1 MGFLGSLI
9 GFGLGWWVFGPIGA
23 LIGMFL
29 GGQAEAATTIEGK
42 MPGSRPRGSAR
53 DGFVIS
59 MLVLMAAVMK
69 SDGKVLR
76 SELDFVKNYLRN
88 MLGDE
93 KARDALGILRD
104 LMNKDIPLS
113 DVCHQVRVNVGY
125 DSRVQLLHLLFG
137 LAKADGQLN
146 PVEVKTIEQIAGL
159 TGVSPSDYQAVL
171 NMFYDNTESAYKIL
185 EVSSDASDEE
195 VKKAYR
201 KMAVRFHPDK
211 VSHLGPEFQK
221 SANEKFAKVN
231 DAYNKIKK
239 ERGLN

>member
-93 KARDALGILRD
+93 KARDALGVLRD
-104 LMNKDIPLS
+104 LMKKDIPLS

>member
-9 GFGLGWWVFGPIGA
+9 GFGLGWWVFGPVGA

-29 GGQAEAATTIEGK
+29 GGQAEAATTMEGK
-42 MPGSRPRGSAR
+42 IKGGRAQGSAR
-53 DGFVIS
+53 DGFVVS
-59 MLVLMAAVMK
+59 LLVLMTAVMK

-76 SELDFVKNYLRN
+76 SELDYVKAYLHN
-88 MLGDE
+88 MLGEE
-93 KARDALGILRD
+93 KAKDALGVLRD
-104 LMNKDIPLS
+104 LIKKDIPLA

-137 LAKADGQLN
+137 LAKADGHLN

-159 TGVSPSDYQAVL
+159 IGVSPSDYQAVL
-171 NMFYDNTESAYKIL
+171 NMFYDNVESAYKVL
-185 EVSSDASDEE
+185 EISPQASDEE
-195 VKKAYR
+195 IKKAYR

-239 ERGLN
+239 ERGMN

>member
-9 GFGLGWWVFGPIGA
+9 GFGIGWWALGPIGA

-29 GGQAEAATTIEGK
+29 GGQAEEAATIEGRRHGGE
-42 MPGSRPRGSAR
+42 PQGSPR
-53 DGFVIS
+53 DGFVVS
-59 MLVLMAAVMK
+59 LLVLMAAVMK

-76 SELDFVKNYLRN
+76 SELNYVKNYLRN
-88 MLGDE
+88 MLGDD
-93 KARDALGILRD
+93 KAKEALGILRD
-104 LMNKDIPLS
+104 LIKKEIPLT
-113 DVCHQVRVNVGY
+113 DVCHQVRINVKY

-146 PVEVKTIEQIAGL
+146 AVEVNTIERIAGL
-159 TGVSPSDYQAVL
+159 LGASPADYQAVL
-171 NMFYDNTESAYKIL
+171 NMFYDNLESAYKVL
-185 EVSSDASDEE
+185 EISSSATNEE

-201 KMAVRFHPDK
+201 KMAIRFHPDK

-231 DAYNKIKK
+231 EAYDKIKRD
-239 ERGLN
+239 RGIN

>member
-1 MGFLGSLI
+1 MGFIGSLL
-9 GFGLGWWVFGPIGA
+9 GFGLGWWVFGPVGA

-29 GGQAEAATTIEGK
+29 GSQAEAVTADGQR
-42 MPGSRPRGSAR
+42 SRGMGGGTAR
-53 DGFVIS
+53 DGFVVS
-59 MLVLMAAVMK
+59 LLVLMAAVMK
-69 SDGKVLR
+69 ADGKVLR
-76 SELDFVKNYLRN
+76 SELDYVKVYLRN
-88 MLGDE
+88 MLGEE
-93 KARDALGILRD
+93 KTKDALNVLRD
-104 LMNKDIPLS
+104 LMKKEIPLS

-146 PVEVKTIEQIAGL
+146 SVEVQMIQRISGL
-159 TGVSPSDYQAVL
+159 LGVSPTDYQAVL
-171 NMFYDNTESAYKIL
+171 NMFYDNLEAAYKVL
-185 EVSSDASDEE
+185 EVSSSASDEE

-221 SANEKFAKVN
+221 SANDKFAKVN

-239 ERGLN
+239 EREMN